1 METQGKG
8 GVLHDTRTEGF
19 APVETRPCFRRRC
32 RKERWCDIAPKR
44 WRVGIL
50 DRVDHFFG
58 AARKGGATL
67 NQRFFALV
75 ALDRDRGE
83 RQAVRDHLNHPNV
96 PCSQIDGHVGGL
108 DRVDHL
114 FGRGERVKSVQ

>member
-1 METQGKG
+1 MTLARKD
-8 GVLHDTRTEGF
+8 LPLLKRDRALEG
-19 APVETRPCFRRRC
+19 
-32 RKERWCDIAPKR
+32 
-44 WRVGIL
+44 
-50 DRVDHFFG
+50 G